1 MNHGARDGSWVRIPK
16 RDRFFLFFF
25 SSFFFFSVPK
35 RRYTITRD
43 CGLTARSMVV
53 PGGRS
58 PPLRPMLIGAVKP
71 GAGPPPIPVRFRV
84 RVGLGT

>member
-1 MNHGARDGSWVRIPK
+1 MNHGARDGSRVRIPK

-25 SSFFFFSVPK
+25 SFFFFSVPK

>member
-1 MNHGARDGSWVRIPK
+1 MHEQRARDVSLVRIPK
-16 RDRFFLFFF
+16 RDLFFSFFFF
-25 SSFFFFSVPK
+25 SSFFSVPK

-84 RVGLGT
+84 SVGLGT

>member
-1 MNHGARDGSWVRIPK
+1 MNHGARDGIRGSNP
-16 RDRFFLFFF
+16 DACCFFFFFFLFFL
-25 SSFFFFSVPK
+25 FFSVPK
-35 RRYTITRD
+35 QRYTITRD